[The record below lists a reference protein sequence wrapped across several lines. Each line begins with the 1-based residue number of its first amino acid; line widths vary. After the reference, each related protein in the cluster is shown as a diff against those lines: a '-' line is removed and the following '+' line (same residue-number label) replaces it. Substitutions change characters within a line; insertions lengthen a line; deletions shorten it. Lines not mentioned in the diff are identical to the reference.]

1 MATSGNADYT
11 VTALDLIT
19 DALEDLGVCP
29 VGETP
34 AAEDSSRALRAL
46 NQLIKNVFT
55 GGPKPLC
62 PSMKLWKRKHLI
74 LDLTA
79 NEKYTVRIRRLAFTS
94 GGVTAIAVGNT
105 ITGATSAA
113 TAKIMSVELSSG
125 SWAAGDAAGEFIIES
140 QAGTFQSENLN
151 VLGLPANAA
160 TIADNSTQ
168 YGPPLEILNALRRD
182 ASGIDTP
189 MHPMTLAEYLA
200 IGDKDAEGTPGRY
213 YFEKRKDEFLLYLN
227 CKPKVTTDNMVM
239 VVHLPIEDLDSL
251 TNNLDFPREWER
263 TLKFNL
269 EQDLLVKYP
278 SAQDRAKTVV
288 GLAGQSMAANTFE
301 PDDVV
306 AYFEPD
312 RED

>member
-11 VTALDLIT
+11 ATALDLIT

-34 AAEDSSRALRAL
+34 TPEDSLRALRVL

-62 PSMKLWKRKHLI
+62 PSMKLWKRKHLV

-79 NEKYTVRIRRLAFTS
+79 NEKYTVKIRRLPFTS

-125 SWAAGDAAGEFIIES
+125 TWAAGTAAGEFIIEG
-140 QAGTFQSENLN
+140 QVGTFASENLN
-151 VLGLPANAA
+151 VGASTNLA
-160 TIADNSTQ
+160 TIAANSGQ

-182 ASGIDTP
+182 ADGIDSP
-189 MHPMTLAEYLA
+189 MLPMTLPEYLA

-213 YFEKRKDEFLLYLN
+213 YFEKRKDEFLLYLDY
-227 CKPKVTTDNMVM
+227 KPKVTTDSILM
-239 VVHLPIEDLDSL
+239 VVQLPIEDLDAL

-278 SAQDRAKTVV
+278 SAQDRAKAVV
-288 GLAGQSMAANTFE
+288 GLASQSMAANTFE
-301 PDDVV
+301 PDDSI